1 MSKFKQI
8 LKIYDKK
15 VWHHIILWLLGG
27 VVLVFLT
34 EFLLRGNLRGL
45 QIAITQRPEI
55 LFVNYLLILILTSI
69 IFIVKRKYMVY
80 FMAFMAILLA
90 GVATFFLMSARGMP
104 LTFSDLYS
112 IEEALVIADKYI
124 DKSVIILASIGII
137 VFIVIAVFL
146 YKLDFNTKRFNKVYF
161 ILLFAVIIC
170 FSSTVKV
177 LQDKE
182 IMKFIRWDITQSYKN
197 NGFVYSAVESCLKY
211 KRTKPDN
218 YTDKEI
224 ASIKQRV
231 EEAESK
237 DTRQINTEKPNVL
250 FVQLEAFMDP
260 TLIKDI
266 EFSEDP
272 IPNFRKLS
280 QTFTSGMADVPTTG
294 GGTARTEFEVMT
306 GHNIDYLT
314 FGEIP
319 YNTILKN
326 KNYNSVVSTLSSQ
339 GYETHAIHNFQG
351 NFYNRNKAFARLG
364 FGDFTSK
371 EYMEGYEINE
381 RGWVKDTI
389 LTKYIKRAL
398 ESTEGSDLVY
408 TISVQG
414 HSSYPTNVSDYD
426 YFPIKVESTLEKSAA
441 NQIYYYANQLK
452 ETDNFIGELVEYVD
466 SLEEDTIV
474 LFYSDH
480 MPNLKVFKQ
489 DNFYLDSYQAPFTFY
504 SNFDIEKYNI
514 DEIESYELS
523 SLLFKEAGLS
533 YGPMESFNTY
543 MKEEEDF
550 SKLQDL
556 VEYDVLFG
564 KSYFIDDEE
573 KIQKSDLKMGIDDII
588 VNNIKLIGNKI
599 ILSGENFT
607 ESSVV
612 FFNNKAVETQ
622 FIDTNT
628 LEVEYQDDFKN
639 IIVKQIGRNNT
650 ELSSSNEIIYTKKK
664 GA

>member
-34 EFLLRGNLRGL
+34 EFLLRGNLQGL
-45 QIAITQRPEI
+45 KVAITRRPEI

-80 FMAFMAILLA
+80 FMAFMSILLA

-124 DKSVIILASIGII
+124 NKPLVILAIVGII
-137 VFIVIAVFL
+137 AFIVIAIFL

-161 ILLFAVIIC
+161 ILLFAVVIC

-177 LQDKE
+177 LQEKE

-197 NGFVYSAVESCLKY
+197 NGFVYSAVESCIKY

-231 EEAESK
+231 DEAESK
-237 DTRQINTEKPNVL
+237 DTRQINTKKPNVL

-280 QTFTSGMADVPTTG
+280 QNFTSGVADVPTTG

-326 KNYNSVVSTLSSQ
+326 KNYNSVVSTLDSQ
-339 GYETHAIHNFQG
+339 GYKTHAIHNFQG

-408 TISVQG
+408 TIAVQG
-414 HSSYPTNVSDYD
+414 HSSYPTNVKDYD
-426 YFPIKVESTLEKSAA
+426 YFPIKVKSTLEKSAA

-452 ETDNFIGELVEYVD
+452 ETDNFIGELVDYVD

-480 MPNLKVFKQ
+480 MPNLKIFKQ
-489 DNFYLDSYQAPFTFY
+489 ENFYLDSYQAPFTFY
-504 SNFDIEKYNI
+504 SNFDIEKYDI
-514 DEIESYELS
+514 DKIESYELS

-533 YGPMESFNTY
+533 YGPMERFNTY
-543 MKEEEDF
+543 MKEEKDF

-564 KSYFIDDEE
+564 KSYYIDE
-573 KIQKSDLKMGIDDII
+573 KEKLQKSELKMGIDDII
-588 VNNIKLIGNKI
+588 VNNIKLIGNKV

-607 ESSVV
+607 ESSVA

-622 FIDTNT
+622 FINRNT
-628 LEVEYQDDFKN
+628 LEVEYEDDFKN
-639 IIVKQIGRNNT
+639 IVVKQIGRNNT
-650 ELSSSNEIIYTKKK
+650 ELSSSNEFIYTK
-664 GA
+664 